1 MFNPGRQSP
10 FYPKKKI
17 HLYKLKAHFPPG
29 FSPVYLFSLHL
40 FFSEHPRSPAGTGQP
55 VWCPPVLPPPTLREP
70 LPDTENQTLL
80 PRQER
85 NQICKH
91 LMVPLLH
98 NAVRNIAECWITVC
112 GIKNF
117 ITVAQNVRTEESHS
131 YGCLKG
137 NQHEDS
143 KGSFVTWAQLSQQGY
158 VQGTK
163 YS

>member
-10 FYPKKKI
+10 FYPKKKDTFVQI
-17 HLYKLKAHFPPG
+17 KSSLSSRIQPCL
-29 FSPVYLFSLHL
+29 SLQLTPVFQWTSQKPCW
-40 FFSEHPRSPAGTGQP
+40 SRT

-137 NQHEDS
+137 NQREDS